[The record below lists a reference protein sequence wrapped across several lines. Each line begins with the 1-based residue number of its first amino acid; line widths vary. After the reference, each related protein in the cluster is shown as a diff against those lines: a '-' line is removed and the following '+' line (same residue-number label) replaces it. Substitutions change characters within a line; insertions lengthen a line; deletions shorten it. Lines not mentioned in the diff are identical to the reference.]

1 MALVL
6 KQIFTTGSDE
16 IAQNYIIESWH
27 VSQSVDAFT
36 GAAAYDITISGSLTL
51 TGSVQSRNGFT
62 GSLLGTAATSSKAN
76 NMVVNN
82 NATTNQIYRL
92 TYVLDSGMPSV
103 GNSTYLPLNA
113 DSGSDGSGL
122 SYNPSNNSLTASLFS
137 GTASWATNVVNTPT
151 PSVISGVSYPS
162 GSAKVPGSL
171 FSFIAG
177 ANKTGTS
184 NTASI
189 QITELVSKNL
199 GQEFFVTATVVSGSG
214 PIPSIKV
221 SGSIVGNVLTFESSF
236 PNTDFNYIIM
246 YI

>member
-62 GSLLGTAATSSKAN
+62 GSLLGTSSWAN
-76 NMVVNN
+76 NTVT
-82 NATTNQIYRL
+82 ASYAQTSQTAS
-92 TYVLDSGMPSV
+92 YVL
-103 GNSTYLPLNA
+103 NA
-113 DSGSDGSGL
+113 VSSSFT
-122 SYNPSNNSLTASLFS
+122 STASYVLLAQS
-137 GTASWATNVVNTPT
+137 SSISAKTSIV
-151 PSVISGVSYPS
+151 SGVSYPS
-162 GSAKVPGSL
+162 GSVKGPGSL
-171 FSFIAG
+171 FNFIAG
-177 ANKTGTS
+177 ADKTGGIPS
-184 NTASI
+184 QTASI
-189 QITELVSKNL
+189 QITELASKIL
-199 GQEFFVTATVVSGSG
+199 GQTAFVTATAVSGSG
-214 PIPSIKV
+214 PISSIQV

>member
-62 GSLLGTAATSSKAN
+62 GSLLGTSSWAN
-76 NMVVNN
+76 NTVT
-82 NATTNQIYRL
+82 ASYAQTSQTAS
-92 TYVLDSGMPSV
+92 YVL
-103 GNSTYLPLNA
+103 NA
-113 DSGSDGSGL
+113 VSSSFT
-122 SYNPSNNSLTASLFS
+122 STASYVLLAQS
-137 GTASWATNVVNTPT
+137 SSISAKTSIV
-151 PSVISGVSYPS
+151 SGVSYPS
-162 GSAKVPGSL
+162 GSVKVPGSL
-171 FSFIAG
+171 FNFIAG
-177 ANKTGTS
+177 ADKTGNPS
-184 NTASI
+184 QTASI
-189 QITELVSKNL
+189 QITELTSKIL
-199 GQEFFVTATVVSGSG
+199 GQTAFVTATAVSGSG
-214 PIPSIKV
+214 PISSIQV